1 MITQLSDVS
10 EYWQKLAEETRREV
24 DRITNVRNLL
34 NLKDLAEKA
43 EECDRK
49 ALLAKRAE
57 LRNTFMDLA
66 EQYRVLAGKVKA
78 SQNEHSSSA
87 KLPVEKIAA
96 QRLAE
101 QLSSFGA
108 QNRHALSSSRLD
120 LIAFQSQR
128 YRGFRVN
135 RMEQVKP

>member
-1 MITQLSDVS
+1 MITQLSDDA
-10 EYWQKLAEETRREV
+10 EYWQELAEETRREV
-24 DRITNVRNLL
+24 DRITNLRNLL

-66 EQYRVLAGKVKA
+66 EQYRVLALKAKA
-78 SQNEHSSSA
+78 SQKEHSSSA
-87 KLPVEKIAA
+87 KLLVEKIAA

-101 QLSSFGA
+101 RLSFTGA
-108 QNRHALSSSRLD
+108 TWIR
-120 LIAFQSQR
+120 
-128 YRGFRVN
+128 
-135 RMEQVKP
+135 

>member
-1 MITQLSDVS
+1 LHAALLNRPPVGP
-10 EYWQKLAEETRREV
+10 YYRHRVRRAHRREAAP
-24 DRITNVRNLL
+24 
-34 NLKDLAEKA
+34 DLAEKA

-87 KLPVEKIAA
+87 KLLVDSCPKQFASARDAFDARTVGEESIMADAVE
-96 QRLAE
+96 
-101 QLSSFGA
+101 
-108 QNRHALSSSRLD
+108 ALRQDMDEKAPNELV
-120 LIAFQSQR
+120 R
-128 YRGFRVN
+128 R
-135 RMEQVKP
+135 